1 MVLAPRLQ
9 QRVSQYLILTPQPRQ
24 AIEIFQLNNIKSR
37 AFIDQ
42 ELERNPLL
50 EMETSLNRV
59 PPDTPI
65 SQTEPHFKTLKH
77 HHLKVDDASHLR
89 DSEKLK
95 SPMRQLTLYSPPTT
109 IMARN
114 TM

>member
-1 MVLAPRLQ
+1 MPRPQ

-24 AIEIFQLNNIKSR
+24 AIEIFQLNNIKPR

-59 PPDTPI
+59 PLYTPI
-65 SQTEPHFKTLKH
+65 STNRTSF
-77 HHLKVDDASHLR
+77 
-89 DSEKLK
+89 
-95 SPMRQLTLYSPPTT
+95 
-109 IMARN
+109 
-114 TM
+114 